1 MIEIKQIEPTKAN
14 LRKFTQFQID
24 LYDGNPYYVP
34 PLISDDVYTL
44 MPDENPA
51 FDFCESAYFMAYRE
65 GRPVG
70 RIAAIINRQI
80 NEKSGAKDARFGFI
94 DFIDDPAVSAALLK
108 AAEDWSRKKGMTKII
123 GRSDSQTLT
132 TKECS

>member
-65 GRPVG
+65 GRPVR
-70 RIAAIINRQI
+70 RIAAIINRQV

-108 AAEDWSRKKGMTKII
+108 AAETGAARKA
-123 GRSDSQTLT
+123 
-132 TKECS
+132 